1 MTTESTQL
9 APPPKIESFF
19 MKPPLLIGESRLE
32 YERMFTAVAN
42 TIRPQNTIEWMLVS
56 DIMNLSWEIRRLGKA
71 KAGLINLN
79 WKDAIRMIVEA
90 LLDSD
95 QEERSRVS
103 QELADGW
110 FTSAEAKQEIQALL
124 EKHRLAEDAIAAQ
137 AMSLRLPELD
147 MIDRKMERTLVSRMA
162 IMRDIEHHRIAGSWK
177 MPKDLLQIVDAA
189 AEPTPLAPPTD
200 DAPAA
205 Q

>member
-1 MTTESTQL
+1 MTTESTKL

-32 YERMFTAVAN
+32 YERMFTALAN
-42 TIRPQNTIEWMLVS
+42 TIRPQNPIEWILVG
-56 DIMNLSWEIRRLGKA
+56 DILNLSWEIRRLSKT
-71 KAGLINLN
+71 KAGLINMY
-79 WKDAIRMIVEA
+79 WKVAIRMIVES
-90 LLDSD
+90 LLDAD
-95 QEERSRVS
+95 HEDRSRFS

-110 FTSAEAKQEIQALL
+110 FTGEEAKETIKALL
-124 EKHRLAEDAIAAQ
+124 AKHQLTEDAIAAQ

-147 MIDRKMERTLVSRMA
+147 IIDRKMERALVNRMA
-162 IMRDIEHHRIAGSWK
+162 LMRDIELHRAAGTWK

-189 AEPTPLAPPTD
+189 SELIPLAASTD
-200 DAPAA
+200 HAGDT